1 MQHAFKTPSL
11 RDLRLSGPYM
21 HDGSMKSMDEVIEHY
36 EKGGKSR
43 PSLSPE
49 MKRIKLSKQE
59 REDLLAYLGTLR
71 GPPLQ
76 SEIPRLP

>member
-1 MQHAFKTPSL
+1 
-11 RDLRLSGPYM
+11 
-21 HDGSMKSMDEVIEHY
+21 MDEVIEHY

-76 SEIPRLP
+76 SESPRLP